1 MAKKITI
8 SFKET
13 KRDTELYI
21 QLMSMEDRSAEI
33 KKILRGNFR
42 YAENTEEDVEK
53 DNDLLQF

>member
-33 KKILRGNFR
+33 KKILRENFKH
-42 YAENTEEDVEK
+42 AENTEEDVEK

>member
-33 KKILRGNFR
+33 KKILRENFKHT
-42 YAENTEEDVEK
+42 ENTEEDVEK